1 MEENTHSSLVDNNS
15 NLDSSALEKTL
26 KSVMSIISEVT
37 FNLGF
42 LNDWL
47 KDAREGKRLIDRH
60 EALFI
65 ATDIAKEAQYQLRK
79 LDLYTIKNE
88 NEETIRSSLS
98 HSISNDAIE
107 TIIELK
113 KKGKF

>member
-1 MEENTHSSLVDNNS
+1 MEENTHSSLVGNNS

>member
-1 MEENTHSSLVDNNS
+1 MEENTHSSLVDSNS
-15 NLDSSALEKTL
+15 NVDSSALEKTL
-26 KSVMSIISEVT
+26 KSLMSRIGEVT

-79 LDLYTIKNE
+79 LELYTIKNE

-98 HSISNDAIE
+98 HSISNDAIK

>member
-1 MEENTHSSLVDNNS
+1 M
-15 NLDSSALEKTL
+15 
-26 KSVMSIISEVT
+26 
-37 FNLGF
+37 
-42 LNDWL
+42 
-47 KDAREGKRLIDRH
+47 
-60 EALFI
+60 

-79 LDLYTIKNE
+79 LELYTIKKE

>member
-1 MEENTHSSLVDNNS
+1 MEKKTHSSLVDNNS

>member
-1 MEENTHSSLVDNNS
+1 MQENTHSSLVGNNS

-26 KSVMSIISEVT
+26 KSVMSRIGEIT

-79 LDLYTIKNE
+79 LDLYTIKKE

>member
-1 MEENTHSSLVDNNS
+1 MEKKTHSSLVGNNS

>member
-1 MEENTHSSLVDNNS
+1 MEEKTHSSLVGSNS
-15 NLDSSALEKTL
+15 SVDSSALEKTL
-26 KSVMSIISEVT
+26 KSVMSRIGEVT
-37 FNLGF
+37 FNLSF

-60 EALFI
+60 EALFM

-79 LDLYTIKNE
+79 LELYTIKNQ

-98 HSISNDAIE
+98 HSINNDAIE

>member
-1 MEENTHSSLVDNNS
+1 MQENTYSSLVSNNS

-26 KSVMSIISEVT
+26 KSVMSRIGEIT

-79 LDLYTIKNE
+79 LELYTIKKE

>member
-1 MEENTHSSLVDNNS
+1 MEKKTHSSLVGNNS

-79 LDLYTIKNE
+79 LDLYTIKKE

>member
-1 MEENTHSSLVDNNS
+1 MENKTHKNNIGDNSDVDS
-15 NLDSSALEKTL
+15 GALEKAL
-26 KSVMSIISEVT
+26 KSVMSRIGEVT

-79 LDLYTIKNE
+79 LELYTIKKE

-107 TIIELK
+107 TIIGLK

>member
-1 MEENTHSSLVDNNS
+1 MEEKTHSSLVGSNS
-15 NLDSSALEKTL
+15 NVDSSALEKTL
-26 KSVMSIISEVT
+26 KSVMSRISEIT

-60 EALFI
+60 EALFT
-65 ATDIAKEAQYQLRK
+65 ATDIAKEAHYQLKK
-79 LDLYTIKNE
+79 LELYTIKNQ

-98 HSISNDAIE
+98 HSINNVAIE